1 MDLKWFMIGFIVD
14 NHKGNKCAIN
24 ILVKSVINLIEKV
37 FNKEEGKKIFIRELL
52 TSKLLD
58 HIPCPAFEL
67 PVSDRCH

>member
-37 FNKEEGKKIFIRELL
+37 FNKEEGKKSLL
-52 TSKLLD
+52 EN
-58 HIPCPAFEL
+58 F
-67 PVSDRCH
+67 